1 MFEELN
7 AHRQG
12 VEEQIQKG
20 FEIGFT
26 ENSISKAHKEGDI
39 HPNGKWVWTRLP
51 SGRYDWRVI
60 KKQDVSDNR
69 AVWDYSKN
77 KFDNKEE
84 VGEFL
89 FSEFKKIG
97 GAGYLDEE
105 QTKKLVS
112 SFQKRYGFNSF
123 SEAEKVLKGVA
134 YNGTKKYSIDFLTQ
148 FGQYHFAIDER
159 PNFESSGDKF
169 TREEL
174 RKDYDSAE
182 WADNSEKKALAS
194 KYGIQSL
201 KKADIQKEILN
212 QLREVRKTATSFD
225 IEDVRDF
232 FRLEPGVVKIKDYLK
247 EEGIEFVKYLKTHEE
262 EYLKKH
268 KLDKWIG
275 FPVSSGVPLSYADK
289 DKLKRYA
296 KITEYLVEAEPRPRT
311 AKDEEFDRLVH
322 KFTDLLADYK
332 KEYLNRVKDYARE
345 RYNKT
350 LPDKL
355 KSLRDHYVDL
365 KAEGGKLDWRTDRVA
380 YDKNYDARRK
390 TANQIDAIEKF
401 FKKYAKLTDYV
412 QDCEKNASD
421 EFQDNIKTLS
431 DRIMREELDTDKMTV
446 KSVHDDPK
454 VFNMKI
460 TDGTKN
466 LYCRS
471 ILAAMFSSYM
481 IPHYRFIITNRK
493 DGND

>member
-7 AHRQG
+7 AHRQE

-26 ENSISKAHKEGDI
+26 ENSISKAHKVGDI
-39 HPNGKWVWTRLP
+39 HPNGKWVWTLLP

-60 KKQDVSDNR
+60 KKQAQTVETP
-69 AVWDYSKN
+69 KQ
-77 KFDNKEE
+77 EE
-84 VGEFL
+84 P
-89 FSEFKKIG
+89 K
-97 GAGYLDEE
+97 
-105 QTKKLVS
+105 QTS
-112 SFQKRYGFNSF
+112 
-123 SEAEKVLKGVA
+123 
-134 YNGTKKYSIDFLTQ
+134 
-148 FGQYHFAIDER
+148 
-159 PNFESSGDKF
+159 KF

-174 RKDYDSAE
+174 RKDYNAVE
-182 WADNSEKKALAS
+182 GADGAEKKTLAA
-194 KYGIQSL
+194 KYGVQSL

-212 QLREVRKTATSFD
+212 QLREARKTAVTFD

-232 FRLEPGVVKIKDYLK
+232 FRLEPGVLKIKDYLK
-247 EEGIEFVKYLKTHEE
+247 DESIEFVKYLKGHEE

-275 FPVSSGVPLSYADK
+275 FPISSNIPLSYADK

-296 KITEYLVEAEPRPRT
+296 KITEYLKEAQPRPRT
-311 AKDEEFDRLVH
+311 AKDEEFDRLVR

-332 KEYLNRVKDYARE
+332 KEYLNRVRDYARE

-350 LPDKL
+350 LPEKL
-355 KSLRDHYVDL
+355 QTLRDKYADL
-365 KAEGGKLDWRTDRVA
+365 KAEGSKLDWRTDRVA
-380 YDKNYDARRK
+380 YDRNYDARRK
-390 TANQIDAIEKF
+390 VANQIDAIDKF
-401 FKKYAKLTDYV
+401 FKKYGKLTDYIK
-412 QDCEKNASD
+412 DCEKNASD
-421 EFQDNIKTLS
+421 EFEGNIRTLS
-431 DRIMREELDTDKMTV
+431 DRIMREELNTDKLVV

-493 DGND
+493 DG

>member
-7 AHRQG
+7 THRQE

-26 ENSISKAHKEGDI
+26 ENSISKAHKAGDV
-39 HPNGKWVWTRLP
+39 HPNGKWVWTLLP

-60 KKQDVSDNR
+60 KKQAQTVETP
-69 AVWDYSKN
+69 KQ
-77 KFDNKEE
+77 EE
-84 VGEFL
+84 P
-89 FSEFKKIG
+89 K
-97 GAGYLDEE
+97 
-105 QTKKLVS
+105 QTS
-112 SFQKRYGFNSF
+112 
-123 SEAEKVLKGVA
+123 
-134 YNGTKKYSIDFLTQ
+134 
-148 FGQYHFAIDER
+148 
-159 PNFESSGDKF
+159 KF

-174 RKDYDSAE
+174 RKDYNSVEWADSAE
-182 WADNSEKKALAS
+182 KKTLAD
-194 KYGIQSL
+194 KYGVQSL
-201 KKADIQKEILN
+201 KKSDIQKEILN
-212 QLREVRKTATSFD
+212 QLREARKTAVSFD

-232 FRLEPGVVKIKDYLK
+232 FRLEPGILKIKDYLK
-247 EEGIEFVKYLKTHEE
+247 DESVRFVKYLKGHEE

-275 FPVSSGVPLSYADK
+275 SSVSSNVPLSYADK

-296 KITEYLVEAEPRPRT
+296 KITEYLEEVQPRPRT
-311 AKDEEFDRLVH
+311 AKDEEFDRLVR

-332 KEYLNRVKDYARE
+332 KEYLSRVRDYARE

-350 LPDKL
+350 LPEKL
-355 KSLRDHYVDL
+355 QTLRDKYADL
-365 KAEGGKLDWRTDRVA
+365 KAEGSKLDWRTDKVA
-380 YDKNYDARRK
+380 YDQNYDARRK
-390 TANQIDAIEKF
+390 VANQIDAIDKF
-401 FKKYAKLTDYV
+401 FKKYGKLTDYIK
-412 QDCEKNASD
+412 DCEKNASD
-421 EFQDNIKTLS
+421 EFEDNIRTLS
-431 DRIMREELDTDKMTV
+431 HRIMREELNTDKLVV

-471 ILAAMFSSYM
+471 IFAAMFSSYM

-493 DGND
+493 DG

>member
-7 AHRQG
+7 AHRQE
-12 VEEQIQKG
+12 VEEQIQNG

-26 ENSISKAHKEGDI
+26 ENSISKAHKIGDI
-39 HPNGKWVWTRLP
+39 HPNGKWVWTLLP

-60 KKQDVSDNR
+60 KKQAQTVETP
-69 AVWDYSKN
+69 KQ
-77 KFDNKEE
+77 EE
-84 VGEFL
+84 P
-89 FSEFKKIG
+89 K
-97 GAGYLDEE
+97 
-105 QTKKLVS
+105 QTS
-112 SFQKRYGFNSF
+112 
-123 SEAEKVLKGVA
+123 
-134 YNGTKKYSIDFLTQ
+134 
-148 FGQYHFAIDER
+148 
-159 PNFESSGDKF
+159 KF

-174 RKDYDSAE
+174 RKDYGTME
-182 WADNSEKKALAS
+182 WADGVEKKTLAA
-194 KYGIQSL
+194 KYGVQSQ

-212 QLREVRKTATSFD
+212 QLREARKTAVSFD

-232 FRLEPGVVKIKDYLK
+232 FRLEPGILKIKDYLK
-247 EEGIEFVKYLKTHEE
+247 DESIEFVKYLKRHEE

-275 FPVSSGVPLSYADK
+275 FPVSSNIPLSYADK

-296 KITEYLVEAEPRPRT
+296 KIIEYLEEAQPRPRT
-311 AKDEEFDRLVH
+311 AKDEEFDRLVR

-332 KEYLNRVKDYARE
+332 KEYLSRVRDYARE

-350 LPDKL
+350 LPEKL
-355 KSLRDHYVDL
+355 QTLRDKYADL
-365 KAEGGKLDWRTDRVA
+365 KAEGSKLDWRTDKVA
-380 YDKNYDARRK
+380 YDRNYDARRK
-390 TANQIDAIEKF
+390 VANQIDAIDKF
-401 FKKYAKLTDYV
+401 FKKYGKLTDYIK
-412 QDCEKNASD
+412 DCEKNASD
-421 EFQDNIKTLS
+421 EFEGNIRTLS
-431 DRIMREELDTDKMTV
+431 DRIMREELNTNKLVV

-493 DGND
+493 EG

>member
-7 AHRQG
+7 AHRQE

-26 ENSISKAHKEGDI
+26 ENSISKAHKVGDI
-39 HPNGKWVWTRLP
+39 HPNGKWVWTLLP

-60 KKQDVSDNR
+60 KKQ
-69 AVWDYSKN
+69 A
-77 KFDNKEE
+77 
-84 VGEFL
+84 
-89 FSEFKKIG
+89 
-97 GAGYLDEE
+97 
-105 QTKKLVS
+105 QTVETPKQEDPKQTS
-112 SFQKRYGFNSF
+112 
-123 SEAEKVLKGVA
+123 
-134 YNGTKKYSIDFLTQ
+134 
-148 FGQYHFAIDER
+148 
-159 PNFESSGDKF
+159 KF

-174 RKDYDSAE
+174 RKDYDAVE
-182 WADNSEKKALAS
+182 WADGVEKKTLAA
-194 KYGIQSL
+194 KYVVQSL

-212 QLREVRKTATSFD
+212 QLREARKTAASFD

-232 FRLEPGVVKIKDYLK
+232 FRLEPGILKIKDYLK
-247 EEGIEFVKYLKTHEE
+247 DESIEFVKYLKEHEE

-275 FPVSSGVPLSYADK
+275 FPISSSIPLSYADK

-296 KITEYLVEAEPRPRT
+296 KITEYLEEAQPRPRT
-311 AKDEEFDRLVH
+311 AKDEEFDRLVR

-332 KEYLNRVKDYARE
+332 KEYLSRVRDYARE

-350 LPDKL
+350 LPEKL
-355 KSLRDHYVDL
+355 QTLRDKYADL
-365 KAEGGKLDWRTDRVA
+365 KAEGSKLDWRTDRVA
-380 YDKNYDARRK
+380 YDQNYDARRK
-390 TANQIDAIEKF
+390 VANQIDAIDKF
-401 FKKYAKLTDYV
+401 FKKYGKLTDYV
-412 QDCEKNASD
+412 KDCEKNASE
-421 EFQDNIKTLS
+421 EFEDNIKTLS
-431 DRIMREELDTDKMTV
+431 DRIMREELNTDKLVV

-471 ILAAMFSSYM
+471 ILAAMFSTYM

-493 DGND
+493 DG